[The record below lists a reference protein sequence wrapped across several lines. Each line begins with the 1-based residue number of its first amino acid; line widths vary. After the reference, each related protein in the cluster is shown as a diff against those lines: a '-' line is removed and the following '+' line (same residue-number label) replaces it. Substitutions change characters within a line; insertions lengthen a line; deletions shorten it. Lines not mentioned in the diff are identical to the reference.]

1 MYPQS
6 YMYGAGGHGYP
17 QPPYGMPYQ
26 QYGAVP
32 AVYGLPQSGYG
43 AMPLRDPTAL
53 ATNPMAFEHMYRSQ
67 LAQLT
72 FNSKPII
79 TNLTVIA
86 HEHVHRMANVVA
98 QVIDSHISMVRLVV
112 QANIV
117 GRARA
122 PSPVSLPPRLYLQK
136 HRRAVYGHL
145 GLAYCSDFY
154 GVVPHCRFADKG
166 AHGGAASDLA

>member
-86 HEHVHRMANVVA
+86 HEHVHRMAC
-98 QVIDSHISMVRLVV
+98 L
-112 QANIV
+112 
-117 GRARA
+117 
-122 PSPVSLPPRLYLQK
+122 LYT
-136 HRRAVYGHL
+136 
-145 GLAYCSDFY
+145 SDA
-154 GVVPHCRFADKG
+154 ADE
-166 AHGGAASDLA
+166 